1 MDYAITHNGEL
12 HSLVSVHSVRHTVR
26 QLLDDAFNMPCKR
39 WLFEM
44 VRGSTDIF
52 YNGTDIDGLKL
63 AMELQSIEIKA
74 YKDYPLKPC
83 PGFDKI
89 IVPIFGPADV
99 LFLRFQIV
107 CRHRARKMGIV
118 C

>member
-1 MDYAITHNGEL
+1 
-12 HSLVSVHSVRHTVR
+12 
-26 QLLDDAFNMPCKR
+26 
-39 WLFEM
+39 M